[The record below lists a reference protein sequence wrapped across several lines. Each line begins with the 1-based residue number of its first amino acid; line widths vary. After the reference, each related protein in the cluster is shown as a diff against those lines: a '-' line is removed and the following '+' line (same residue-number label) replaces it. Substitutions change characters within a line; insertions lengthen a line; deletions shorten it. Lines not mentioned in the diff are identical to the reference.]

1 MRTKKLLRFMM
12 MLMLFT
18 GLTQCKSAKYKHLE
32 DGLYADIQT
41 DRGDILVKLYPD
53 KAPVTVANFVSLAEG
68 TNPFVDPKYKG
79 KRYYDGLTFHRVISK
94 SEGSPKD
101 FVIQG
106 GDPLGTGEGGPGYEF
121 KNEISDLKHTEGT
134 LSMANA
140 GPDTNGS
147 QFFITL
153 TDTPWLDGHYSAF
166 GKVVKGMDVAH
177 QIRKGDHIKK
187 IEIIRKGKEAKK
199 FDAVKVFSDYMKQ
212 KQAEKAKQAEEQ
224 KAMAEQLAR
233 WEKEAQSLP
242 SGLKIYWLKKTQGK
256 KPVKGQTVSIHYD
269 GYFRDGRMF
278 DSSHKYNM
286 PLTFK
291 VGVGKVIPGM
301 DQGVLQ
307 LHEGD
312 EAVLFIPSH
321 LAYGQTGAGGGL
333 IPPDTDLIF
342 KIQLLKVGDK

>member
-1 MRTKKLLRFMM
+1 MKKFL
-12 MLMLFT
+12 MLMVSLAMLSLA
-18 GLTQCKSAKYKHLE
+18 GCKSAKYKHLP

-41 DRGDILVKLYPD
+41 EKGDILVRLYPD

-68 TNPFVDPKYKG
+68 TNPFVSPQYKG
-79 KRYYDGLTFHRVISK
+79 KHFYDGLTFHRVISK
-94 SEGSPKD
+94 GNGDAKD

-153 TDTPWLDGHYSAF
+153 TKTPWLDGHYSAF
-166 GKVVKGMDVAH
+166 GKVVQGMDVAH
-177 QIRKGDHIKK
+177 KIKKGDK
-187 IEIIRKGKEAKK
+187 ILKVEIIRKGKQAKD

-212 KQAEKAKQAEEQ
+212 KQAEKQKAQALQQKRAAQFAEWEKQA
-224 KAMAEQLAR
+224 K
-233 WEKEAQSLP
+233 SYP
-242 SGLKIYWLKKTQGK
+242 SGLKIYWKKHTQGK
-256 KPVKGQTVSIHYD
+256 KPVKGQIVYVHYS
-269 GYFRDGRMF
+269 GYFKNGKMF
-278 DSSHKYNM
+278 DSSEKRKI
-286 PLTFK
+286 PLSFK
-291 VGVGKVIPGM
+291 VGTGRVIAGM
-301 DQGVLQ
+301 DEGILQ
-307 LHEGD
+307 MREGE

-321 LAYGQTGAGGGL
+321 LAYGQQGAGNV

-342 KIQLLKVGDK
+342 EVKLVKVGEK